1 MISQIIWF
9 LSWPLLIVVSFLA
22 IEKMLKKFDQNQEK

>member
-9 LSWPLLIVVSFLA
+9 LSWPLLSVVSFLA